1 MLSIP
6 LIACPSREQ
15 TLLATV
21 PLAKSRPCGD
31 GDDDDNEIY
40 SCVDVFS

>member
-1 MLSIP
+1 MLSNP

-15 TLLATV
+15 TLPATI
-21 PLAKSRPCGD
+21 PLAKSRPCGN
-31 GDDDDNEIY
+31 DDDNEIY